1 MCRCSTAVNARYG
14 RGSLPRWACTK
25 YVRSGQESTSAL
37 QSGCRLIPSSVTS
50 GGAVASAAA
59 SSVGVTPTCAPSAS
73 ILRGAKFAR
82 RRSSTATPPVLL
94 ACAGQCNP
102 KLLSAH
108 ERQKPPNWCPFT
120 GRVRFRSRS
129 ELPGVPASQ
138 GHPRITTCGKLR
150 TTRDFLYEHCSL
162 LAEAANTLL
171 EDLLHATSSVGS
183 AEQETLTLVVPG
195 VPSPTVPGR
204 TESEQ
209 KQATL
214 TDLNN

>member
-138 GHPRITTCGKLR
+138 GTPSDHNLWQVTNYSRLPIRALQFAGR
-150 TTRDFLYEHCSL
+150 SGE
-162 LAEAANTLL
+162 
-171 EDLLHATSSVGS
+171 HATRGS
-183 AEQETLTLVVPG
+183 AACNIFRRQ
-195 VPSPTVPGR
+195 R
-204 TESEQ
+204 
-209 KQATL
+209 
-214 TDLNN
+214 